1 MTTEMKLERMVVVQ
15 PYGEYVMPV
24 SKMPLLMEALSH
36 MIRVD
41 QDYNTKKWREPASSN
56 MYIKYL
62 CTAEAA
68 ALLFDTGIMSVVD
81 VDVEAK

>member
-41 QDYNTKKWREPASSN
+41 QDYTTKKWKQPESSN

-62 CTAEAA
+62 CSAEAA
-68 ALLFDTGIMSVVD
+68 ALMFDTGIMSVVD
-81 VDVEAK
+81 VEAKQ

>member
-41 QDYNTKKWREPASSN
+41 QDYTTKKWKQPESSN

-62 CTAEAA
+62 CSAEAA
-68 ALLFDTGIMSVVD
+68 ALMFDTRII
-81 VDVEAK
+81 